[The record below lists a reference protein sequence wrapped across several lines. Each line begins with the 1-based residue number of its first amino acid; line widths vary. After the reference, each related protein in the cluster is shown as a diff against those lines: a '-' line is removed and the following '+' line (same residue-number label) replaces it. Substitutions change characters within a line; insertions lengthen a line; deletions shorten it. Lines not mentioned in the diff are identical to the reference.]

1 MLDRNNQHQKSYGG
15 LGVGEIEV
23 NELLDVERKG
33 LLDFYGNEMQLFPC
47 QITMGNSVITKAL
60 VTKGSF
66 KDKLTATSFKYLI
79 GLKHH
84 MLVSVLN
91 YYHRGA
97 GGNGWFAVAP
107 VQGSFEGWLKST
119 KGVAMFK
126 GTDVKRDM
134 SLMFRTMIM

>member
-1 MLDRNNQHQKSYGG
+1 

-60 VTKGSF
+60 VTKG
-66 KDKLTATSFKYLI
+66 KDKLIATSFKYLI

-84 MLVSVLN
+84 MLVS
-91 YYHRGA
+91 
-97 GGNGWFAVAP
+97 
-107 VQGSFEGWLKST
+107 FELLPQRSWW
-119 KGVAMFK
+119 
-126 GTDVKRDM
+126 
-134 SLMFRTMIM
+134 